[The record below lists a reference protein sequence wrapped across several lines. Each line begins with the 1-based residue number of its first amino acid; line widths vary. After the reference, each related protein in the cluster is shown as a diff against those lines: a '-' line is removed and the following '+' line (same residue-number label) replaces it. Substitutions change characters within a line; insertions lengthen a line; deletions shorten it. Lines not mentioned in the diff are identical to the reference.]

1 MTDPGRHGNRR
12 RAGAP
17 RGNAGVGVHDFT
29 PVFPDFDPPRCRA
42 KLPARLATERSPC
55 PTGDARKS
63 RNQSAAA
70 GAGGAARTSVGA
82 DNDGRRQLV
91 KRAASPRVRGIGQDR
106 ADEQRSASS
115 VSPPTCA
122 PMATP
127 QRSTRP
133 RHSSRRRGE
142 DGWRGRHCRRPRTF
156 VSGNNRY
163 PK

>member
-1 MTDPGRHGNRR
+1 MTNPGRHGNRR

-42 KLPARLATERSPC
+42 KLPARLATERPPC
-55 PTGDARKS
+55 PTGDALKS

-91 KRAASPRVRGIGQDR
+91 KHAASPRVRGLGQDR
-106 ADEQRSASS
+106 ADEQRPKEEGKVKSKKLFLGAVASAAMLTSAPSS
-115 VSPPTCA
+115 A
-122 PMATP
+122 PKM
-127 QRSTRP
+127 R
-133 RHSSRRRGE
+133 
-142 DGWRGRHCRRPRTF
+142 
-156 VSGNNRY
+156 
-163 PK
+163 